1 MANPERK
8 RLERILRRRRQS
20 QDPGRAALTEELLSE
35 ADIGVPEEFD
45 ETTRPTKVLG
55 RPDDPGLSAEARQDP
70 EQFSQRYAERQQDAG
85 PERLTINPIYEV
97 GPPTLMA
104 TPQEVSRAERREQAA
119 SRAMFDTTKQQS
131 WGDQFDKRYN
141 YTLIPVEGGAPILE
155 ITTVRGDTADTTGPR
170 KTIRLDPNKP
180 GGLGSNEEAY
190 MAIMDQRMAMT
201 EPTPQHDLGSIRKAD
216 ETMEEAIKE
225 EEPPPAEGFVG
236 PEQEPGE
243 SPIDL
248 PEPGE
253 SMQEPGESMQEP
265 GESMQE
271 PGESMQEPGESMQAA
286 EPEPEEDE
294 VSPITG
300 QPRPEGDVGGRIAD
314 AMASIDGSTAR
325 ADRERRASM
334 AREGQAEAR
343 EAYKERLRQIPD
355 RPEGDVGGRLA
366 DRMAIGQTPIGADQ
380 AELELFYEELMGMGR
395 TLD

>member
-20 QDPGRAALTEELLSE
+20 QDPGKAALTEELLSE

-180 GGLGSNEEAY
+180 GGLGRNEEAY

-265 GESMQE
+265 GKKMRCRRLRGS
-271 PGESMQEPGESMQAA
+271 PGQRETLA
-286 EPEPEEDE
+286 EELRTPWPASTEALPER
-294 VSPITG
+294 TG
-300 QPRPEGDVGGRIAD
+300 SAGPAWQGKDKPKQ
-314 AMASIDGSTAR
+314 
-325 ADRERRASM
+325 ERRTKSAYGKSQIDQ
-334 AREGQAEAR
+334 RET
-343 EAYKERLRQIPD
+343 L
-355 RPEGDVGGRLA
+355 VGAWQTAWQSDKPRLA
-366 DRMAIGQTPIGADQ
+366 PTKRNWSCSTKNSWEW
-380 AELELFYEELMGMGR
+380 AER
-395 TLD
+395 

>member
-35 ADIGVPEEFD
+35 ADTGVPEEFD

-236 PEQEPGE
+236 PEQEPEE
-243 SPIDL
+243 SP
-248 PEPGE
+248 
-253 SMQEPGESMQEP
+253 
-265 GESMQE
+265 
-271 PGESMQEPGESMQAA
+271 AA
-286 EPEPEEDE
+286 EPEE
-294 VSPITG
+294 SPAAE
-300 QPRPEGDVGGRIAD
+300 PEGETAPPEAEPGDPGRFMDEAAREEMYARLDDPYGATQYRIPPGSLAGRALRATGIPDPVAVGSRFMQQGAE
-314 AMASIDGSTAR
+314 AQ
-325 ADRERRASM
+325 REGYRRAQR
-334 AREGQAEAR
+334 AEGPRVRRSEQEELDGR
-343 EAYKERLRQIPD
+343 EAETSEVYDKL
-355 RPEGDVGGRLA
+355 
-366 DRMAIGQTPIGADQ
+366 
-380 AELELFYEELMGMGR
+380 YEELMGR
-395 TLD
+395 ESTLD